1 MLWNKNNSQI
11 EHNSVVFCRKNA
23 PQYIFNLS
31 FGVLD
36 QNFVLSNQDGL
47 LVGRLSFQEK
57 KLFAALQLWTKVG
70 LWSLYKLTSPR
81 SEKRQNVVTF

>member
-1 MLWNKNNSQI
+1 MMLWNKNNSQI

-23 PQYIFNLS
+23 PECIFNLL

-36 QNFVLSNQDGL
+36 QNFVLSNQDCV
-47 LVGRLSFQEK
+47 LVSHLSFQEK

-70 LWSLYKLTSPR
+70 W
-81 SEKRQNVVTF
+81 EVCIN